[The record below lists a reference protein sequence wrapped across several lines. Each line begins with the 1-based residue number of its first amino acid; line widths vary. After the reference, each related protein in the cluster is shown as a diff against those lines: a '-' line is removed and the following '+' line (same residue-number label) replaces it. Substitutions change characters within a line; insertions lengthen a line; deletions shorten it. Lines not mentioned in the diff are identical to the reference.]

1 MDMQHNDYIET
12 WLSTLES
19 TGRKDLTIRT
29 YRKDIQQCLKVLA
42 EAGRHTSPYEITS
55 DDFVY
60 LRNNMPQ
67 KEEVRRG
74 YMRILAL
81 WCEFYTGRD
90 PMKSANLLF
99 NREQRNRVFINDVD
113 YMKLYENADPTM
125 RMVVILGGMMGL
137 RRAEI
142 CTIKDDDIRGG
153 FITIHGKGHG
163 DGLTVRLRMPKLVEE
178 EIVRYRQWKS
188 TKPNSGD
195 GYLLQNG
202 RPLSRVSISSMS
214 NRFGQFARKH
224 GVTATLHSLRRYYA
238 GTLYY
243 ETGCDI
249 VTVSHMMR
257 HADTSTTTRCYINAS
272 DDREREAMEKLD
284 EHVSDLLGQARE

>member
-1 MDMQHNDYIET
+1 MQDEYIDE
-12 WLSTLES
+12 WLES
-19 TGRKDLTIRT
+19 LRRTGRKDLTIRT
-29 YRKDIQQCLKVLA
+29 YRKDVIQCLKVLA
-42 EAGRHTSPYEITS
+42 EDGRSTSPFDITP

-60 LRNNMPQ
+60 LRHHMPQ

-81 WCEFYTGRD
+81 WCQFHTGKD

-113 YMKLYENADPTM
+113 YMKLYEAADPTM

-142 CTIKDDDIRGG
+142 CTIMDDDIRGG
-153 FITIHGKGHG
+153 FITVRGKGHG

-188 TKPNSGD
+188 TRPNSGD

-202 RPLSRVSISSMS
+202 KPLSHVSISSMS
-214 NRFGQFARKH
+214 NRFGLFAKRN

-257 HADTSTTTRCYINAS
+257 HADVSTTSKCYISAS
-272 DDREREAMEKLD
+272 DDREREAMEKLND
-284 EHVSDLLGQARE
+284 HVSDLLGQPRE